1 MANETNLKVDG
12 LEYAEIRQNLTNYLK
27 SQSEF
32 TDYNFEASG
41 LSSLLDLL
49 AYNSYYNA
57 FYTNMAAA
65 ESFMATAQKRSSVVK
80 HATTLGYTPRSTT
93 SSILPGTLT
102 VVPNGTPAS
111 INIPYGTMF
120 NTTVDGTTYNFVNIN
135 SLSITPTNGVYSL
148 SGVQLY
154 EGLATTEKYLFSSS
168 NPNQRFL
175 INNTSVDTSTL
186 TVRVVN
192 STTDSTSRTFVA
204 TSSVINL
211 TNESLVYYLSEV
223 EDGKY
228 EVKFGQGTLGKSLD
242 DGNIVYLDYIVSNGA
257 DGNGISNVTLKSSIS
272 GIISASFEASEF
284 SSGGQDVESISSIK
298 FNAPKTYT
306 SQNRAVTAEDYSALI
321 SQQSNVSSVLVWGG
335 EDNDPPAYGK
345 VYVAIRPTVGEVL
358 TPTEKQN
365 LINNVI
371 NPKKVLTVSTE
382 IVDPEYIYL
391 TIDITSNYDPEK
403 TITTESNIKQIIS
416 NSVTLYNDEKLNK
429 FSRYFRYS
437 ELSRQIDTSEK
448 SILNSDLTVKMRK
461 EFDVQLNSSAKYE
474 INFSNAIN
482 ATTEGR
488 PVSHPYNVGNQITSN
503 SFSYG
508 GFSNCYL
515 EDNAGLIR
523 IFRLNESGDA
533 LGVAQNVGT
542 IDYVTGKITLDDFQ
556 PTAIADGSV
565 TLKITA
571 IPANRDILPLRGQI
585 VVINDSDV
593 TVSLVNDK
601 TVSLVNR

>member
-175 INNTSVDTSTL
+175 INNTNVDTSTL

>member
-12 LEYAEIRQNLTNYLK
+12 LEYSDIRANLLNYLK
-27 SQSEF
+27 SQTEF
-32 TDYNFEASG
+32 QDYNFEASG

-49 AYNSYYNA
+49 AYNSYHNA

-65 ESFMATAQKRSSVVK
+65 ESFLSTAQKRSSVVK
-80 HATTLGYTPRSTT
+80 HANTLGYTPRSTT
-93 SSILPGTLT
+93 SAKLPGTLT
-102 VVPNGTPAS
+102 VTPSGTPAAV
-111 INIPYGTMF
+111 NIPYGTLF
-120 NTTVDGTTYNFVNIN
+120 STIIDGTTFNFTNTEA
-135 SLSITPTNGVYSL
+135 LTITPTTGVYSL
-148 SGVQLY
+148 SGITLF
-154 EGLATTEKYLFSSS
+154 EGLPTTEKYTYLESS
-168 NPNQRFL
+168 PNQRFL
-175 INNTSVDTSTL
+175 INNTNADTSTL
-186 TVRVVN
+186 RVRVVN
-192 STTDSTSRTFVA
+192 SLTDSTTRTFVA
-204 TSSVINL
+204 ATSVINL
-211 TNESLVYYLSEV
+211 TSESLVYYLSEV

-242 DGNIVYLDYIVSNGA
+242 DGNVVYLDYVVSSGA
-257 DGNGISNVTLKSSIS
+257 SGNGVLNVNLKSSVS
-272 GIISASFEASEF
+272 GVISATYTATAF
-284 SSGGQDVESISSIK
+284 SSGGENAESVESVK
-298 FNAPKTYT
+298 FNAPKTYA

-321 SQQSNVSSVLVWGG
+321 SQQANVSSVLVWGG

-345 VYVAIRPTVGEVL
+345 VYIAVRPSVGEVL

-365 LINNVI
+365 LISNVI

-382 IVDPEYIYL
+382 IVDPEYIFL
-391 TIDITSNYDPEK
+391 TLDVVTTYDPEQ
-403 TITTESNIKQIIS
+403 TISTESNIKEVVA
-416 NSVTLYNDEKLNK
+416 NSITLYNSQKLNQ

-437 ELSRQIDTSEK
+437 ELSRQIDTSER
-448 SILNSDLTVKMRK
+448 SILSSDLTVKMRK

-474 INFSNAIN
+474 INFSNPIN
-482 ATTEGR
+482 STTEGR
-488 PVSHPYNVGNQITSN
+488 PASHPYNVGNQITSN

-508 GFSNCYL
+508 GFTNCYL

-542 IDYVTGKITLDDFQ
+542 INYVTGKITLDDFQ
-556 PTAIADGSV
+556 PTAIGDGGV
-565 TLKITA
+565 TLRITA
-571 IPANRDILPLRGQI
+571 VPANRDILPLRGQI